1 MGLHRKI
8 HHSLYLLHFE
18 FGDINKFKLLIFI
31 VNQLHFETVLY
42 PTQCCL
48 SSSKQQITIILK
60 YLGSCRLPKESQE
73 PIPIPKFPIH

>member
-42 PTQCCL
+42 PTQRL
-48 SSSKQQITIILK
+48 QANKITIILK
-60 YLGSCRLPKESQE
+60 YLGSCRLPKGSQE